1 MSDENGELQES
12 YGISKYR
19 GKVVSGPIIRTL
31 IWLGVPPLINQLI
44 VVAYNVADTYWL
56 GLYSEVAVAV
66 PRQVWPVIMLFQ
78 ALLMALTAACLSVI
92 SQHVG
97 AKNYREASLSASR
110 FFTLSSAVGAL
121 LCILLFLLREVIFKW
136 LVSTPQE
143 IFEDTL
149 KFSGVIAFD
158 ILFNYIVLTYTTL
171 LQSVGD
177 TRSPAIVNG
186 FAVGVNIILDPFLV
200 LGLGPFPRLGV
211 IGAALT
217 DVMGKIISVI
227 ALTYIIRRD
236 YPDLHVSFTK
246 NFNAK
251 WMRLVLR
258 IGLPVLALMLTNGFA
273 FVFQLQI
280 VNLLGIVAATAYSI
294 GFVIVNVVDAV
305 LWGLTG
311 ATAIMV
317 GQNLGAENIE
327 RAKEVAY
334 KSAIIVF
341 TLIAIGS
348 CITYPLKR
356 SIANVFVDD
365 QAMIAETER
374 FLEVILPA
382 LPFFGLFMVAMSTG
396 RGSGHTTFPT
406 AIGIARLWGIRVGLG
421 YFLAFIVGLGPFGAW
436 LAIAL
441 SNYICGTIAL
451 LWIKYGRWAKAVIRK
466 GPVIDS

>member
-158 ILFNYIVLTYTTL
+158 ILL
-171 LQSVGD
+171 S
-177 TRSPAIVNG
+177 
-186 FAVGVNIILDPFLV
+186 
-200 LGLGPFPRLGV
+200 
-211 IGAALT
+211 
-217 DVMGKIISVI
+217 
-227 ALTYIIRRD
+227 
-236 YPDLHVSFTK
+236 
-246 NFNAK
+246 
-251 WMRLVLR
+251 
-258 IGLPVLALMLTNGFA
+258 
-273 FVFQLQI
+273 
-280 VNLLGIVAATAYSI
+280 
-294 GFVIVNVVDAV
+294 
-305 LWGLTG
+305 
-311 ATAIMV
+311 
-317 GQNLGAENIE
+317 
-327 RAKEVAY
+327 
-334 KSAIIVF
+334 
-341 TLIAIGS
+341 LIHI
-348 CITYPLKR
+348 
-356 SIANVFVDD
+356 
-365 QAMIAETER
+365 
-374 FLEVILPA
+374 
-382 LPFFGLFMVAMSTG
+382 
-396 RGSGHTTFPT
+396 
-406 AIGIARLWGIRVGLG
+406 
-421 YFLAFIVGLGPFGAW
+421 
-436 LAIAL
+436 
-441 SNYICGTIAL
+441 
-451 LWIKYGRWAKAVIRK
+451 
-466 GPVIDS
+466 